1 MTGTINDVMNRLSKD
16 LDLDE
21 MNGGKKEKENIEKKN
36 CDKTIGYSS

>member
-21 MNGGKKEKENIEKKN
+21 MNGEKKSRKN
-36 CDKTIGYSS
+36 MKKKLR